1 MKFIA
6 VPFAALSTL
15 ILGGLSAQ
23 ALEAPPVVVKELSK
37 AIAND
42 VGQPIRQPRGK
53 LQLVVS
59 TYDIAAGA
67 KLPQHKHPY
76 QRYAYVL
83 QGELNV
89 VQVGRSAR
97 IYKAGEFIAESVNRW
112 HYGETFG
119 SVPVKLLVIV
129 QLPPGKASTLL
140 RDKL

>member
-1 MKFIA
+1 MKFLFA
-6 VPFAALSTL
+6 SFAALSTL
-15 ILGGLSAQ
+15 ALCAMSSQ

-42 VGQPIRQPRGK
+42 VGQPIRLPRGK

-59 TYDIAAGA
+59 TYDIAPGA

-89 VQVGRSAR
+89 VQVGRSSR
-97 IYKAGEFIAESVNRW
+97 IYKSGEFIAESVNRW
-112 HYGETFG
+112 HFGETVG
-119 SVPVKLLVIV
+119 TAPVKLLVID
-129 QLPPGKASTLL
+129 QLPPGRASTLL
-140 RDKL
+140 RDKH